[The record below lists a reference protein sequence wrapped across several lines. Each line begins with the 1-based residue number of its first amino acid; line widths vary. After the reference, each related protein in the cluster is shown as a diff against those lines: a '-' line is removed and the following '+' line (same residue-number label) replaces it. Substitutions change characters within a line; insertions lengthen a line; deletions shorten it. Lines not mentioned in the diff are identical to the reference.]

1 MTYAVPITTALTVA
15 RDLRGQ
21 GYTPHGALGIDGI
34 NAPDGPTVT
43 SMVTDGPAD
52 LAGVRV
58 GDVVESVDRR
68 DVYTMS
74 QLMALVRHDQPGQT
88 VELALRRGS
97 AKLKMLATLTSTVTR

>member
-1 MTYAVPITTALTVA
+1 
-15 RDLRGQ
+15 
-21 GYTPHGALGIDGI
+21 
-34 NAPDGPTVT
+34 
-43 SMVTDGPAD
+43 
-52 LAGVRV
+52 VRV

-97 AKLKMLATLTSTVTR
+97 AKLKMLATLTSTVTP